1 MENLHL
7 VICFPTYCSW
17 ALVSFSISPV
27 AGVQARRCGFVFY
40 SSWRTCRPWC
50 FLRPLQMR
58 FKMPTQPS
66 RVICMCILRLFSTIT
81 AFEALSSST
90 ITSTMT
96 QALLVDQVIMMLT
109 SMPGIIIIC
118 TLPLLARLFLE
129 FYGRMR
135 MVQRRSGTQN
145 RWYVI
150 HV

>member
-1 MENLHL
+1 MWFRIIFFLAYL
-7 VICFPTYCSW
+7 P
-17 ALVSFSISPV
+17 ALVFP
-27 AGVQARRCGFVFY
+27 QAATDEIQDADPAQSGYLYVY
-40 SSWRTCRPWC
+40 PKT
-50 FLRPLQMR
+50 LLYY
-58 FKMPTQPS
+58 
-66 RVICMCILRLFSTIT
+66 T
-81 AFEALSSST
+81 AFEALSSSM
-90 ITSTMT
+90 MT

-129 FYGRMR
+129 FYGRMG

>member
-1 MENLHL
+1 MLPN
-7 VICFPTYCSW
+7 CPW

-27 AGVQARRCGFVFY
+27 AGVQAPRCGFLFS
-40 SSWRTCRPWC
+40 SSWHTCRPWC
-50 FLRPLQMR
+50 FLRPLQMK

-66 RVICMCILRLFSTIT
+66 RAICMCTIRLFSTIT
-81 AFEALSSST
+81 AFEALSSS
-90 ITSTMT
+90 MVT

-150 HV
+150 HI

>member
-1 MENLHL
+1 
-7 VICFPTYCSW
+7 
-17 ALVSFSISPV
+17 
-27 AGVQARRCGFVFY
+27 
-40 SSWRTCRPWC
+40 
-50 FLRPLQMR
+50 MR

-81 AFEALSSST
+81 AVEALSS
-90 ITSTMT
+90 STMT
-96 QALLVDQVIMMLT
+96 QALLVDQVINMLT